1 MKFARIIGRTTL
13 SIADPAYAGGRFL
26 IGLPCG
32 PQSAEATGTDTLWK
46 GNSLVIYD
54 NLGASVND
62 LIAYTDGGE
71 ASAPFPEPT
80 PCDAY
85 NAAILD
91 AVHWSPPDND
101 TPIL

>member
-1 MKFARIIGRTTL
+1 VRFARIIGRVTL
-13 SIADPAYAGGRFL
+13 NVSDPAYRGGRFL
-26 IGLPCG
+26 LGIPCMPDTESPARGGQLP
-32 PQSAEATGTDTLWK
+32 K

-54 NLGASVND
+54 NLGASEGD

-71 ASAPFPEPT
+71 ASAPFAEPT

-91 AVHWSPPDND
+91 AVYWN
-101 TPIL
+101 PISTH

>member
-1 MKFARIIGRTTL
+1 MKFARVIGRVTL
-13 SIADPAYAGGRFL
+13 SVADPAFAGARFL

-32 PQSAEATGTDTLWK
+32 PDSPEAVPGKPLPK

-54 NLGASVND
+54 CLGATEND

-71 ASAPFPEPT
+71 AAAPFAEPT

-91 AVHWSPPDND
+91 GVFHDPLLTD
-101 TPIL
+101 